1 MMLGMDKSATELAA
15 LMREQDA
22 FDRGVKAR
30 TSQLRD
36 QFAMAALTALGQA
49 FCEEWRNPS
58 DVQIKWMAE
67 GAYKI
72 ADAMLAARGGK

>member
-22 FDRGVKAR
+22 FDRGVKVR
-30 TSQLRD
+30 TSALRD
-36 QFAMAALTALGQA
+36 QFAMASIGPMATFSVNKEGI
-49 FCEEWRNPS
+49 FCTET
-58 DVQIKWMAE
+58 VAE
-67 GAYKI
+67 RAYEL